1 MPFEIRGTR
10 RMRRLRTEVTYFAEP
25 GKQNTRNTVE
35 LAIRRA
41 VARRIKHIVVASGT
55 GKTGVLVAEKAAK
68 RGINTVV
75 VTYHSGFEKKGEG
88 TLTRQN
94 LERLQELNVRIV
106 SATHA
111 LSGIERA
118 ITKKFGGLSR
128 VEVIAEALRSL
139 FGQGMKVCVEI
150 GVMAADSGCIPV
162 DDETEIIAIAGTD
175 EGADT
180 AVVMRPSNASSFFE
194 LEIREI
200 IAMPRKR

>member
-1 MPFEIRGTR
+1 MRKMKTEI
-10 RMRRLRTEVTYFAEP
+10 TYFDEP
-25 GKQNTRNTVE
+25 GKQNTKKTVE

-41 VARRIKHIVVASGT
+41 TARRIRHIVVASGT
-55 GKTGVLVAEKAAK
+55 GRTGVMVAEKAAK
-68 RGINTVV
+68 KGMNTVV
-75 VTYHSGFEKKGEG
+75 VTYYFGFEKKGEG
-88 TLTRQN
+88 TLTQEN
-94 LERLQELNVRIV
+94 LDKLRKLNAKIV

-118 ITKKFGGLSR
+118 VTKKFGGLSR

-139 FGQGMKVCVEI
+139 FGQGVKVCVEV

-162 DDETEIIAIAGTD
+162 DDKTEIIAIAGTD

-180 AVVMRPSNASSFFE
+180 AVVMRPSNANAFFD